1 MIMWC
6 SAKRGFLFEKTV
18 VRTLVFLVGCVFI
31 TMPFSAEGVVRA
43 EQPTGDLYAVVV
55 GIAKFT
61 DPQIR
66 QLRVSDKDARD
77 FYGLLED
84 EKHLFR
90 SSHLTLLLNEQATRD
105 KVTKALRDGL
115 KGARKDDYVV
125 IYLSGHGAADPN
137 RPDEYYFITHDA
149 KMNNL
154 YGTAVWMNQ
163 KALFK
168 GIDSDR
174 VLLISDA
181 CHSGGFSPG
190 LEKAAAKEAVT
201 FFSLFQ
207 DVKGRLA
214 IASSRT
220 DETSLE
226 DERLGNSIFTHFL
239 IKGLRGEAAR
249 ESRDGKITATQLYQY
264 LYKTVRQAT
273 KNQQSPQLYAAKGGD
288 AETPVFRVPVY
299 DQPLSLKVQYRWKDD
314 QGRIQ
319 PLTGDSV
326 LKSGQKFAC
335 QFRTDADCYVS
346 IFWWDTAGNVGRLF
360 PDDRLKDGSGAVKE
374 GKDYW
379 IPTKED
385 GRHWFVLDKNVGQ
398 ETFYFLAS
406 RSPNPRVEHLYERL
420 RTMSKEARDG
430 TLGKEGSRDVA
441 RQLDQLMGVEPHT
454 VPVDR
459 LHNTGGSTNLS
470 EAMENEIKVSGAEA
484 VYRLSFTHAQ
494 P

>member
-1 MIMWC
+1 MASSGHRSSWSKNCPAIAAAVFNGCAWIIM
-6 SAKRGFLFEKTV
+6 LFSS
-18 VRTLVFLVGCVFI
+18 VGAVLAN
-31 TMPFSAEGVVRA
+31 PPS
-43 EQPTGDLYAVVV
+43 GDLYAVVV
-55 GIAKFT
+55 GITTYK

-66 QLRVSDKDARD
+66 PLKVSDKDARD
-77 FYGLLED
+77 VANLVED
-84 EKHLFR
+84 VKHLFR
-90 SSHLTLLLNEQATRD
+90 SVHLTLLLNEQATRD
-105 KVTKALRDGL
+105 RVTKALRDEL
-115 KGARKDDYVV
+115 KGARKEDYVI

-174 VLLISDA
+174 VLLIADA

-190 LEKAAAKEAVT
+190 LDKMAAKEAGA

-207 DVKGRLA
+207 GLKGRLA
-214 IASSRT
+214 LVSSRP

-249 ESRDGKITATQLYQY
+249 DSRDGKITAGQLYQY
-264 LYKTVRQAT
+264 VYKAVRKAT
-273 KNQQSPQLYAAKGGD
+273 NDRQSPQLYAAKGAD

-299 DQPLSLKVQYRWKDD
+299 DQPLSLKVEYVWKDD

-319 PLTGDSV
+319 PLTSDSV
-326 LKSGQKFAC
+326 LKSGQKFAVR
-335 QFRTDADCYVS
+335 FRPEADCYVS

-360 PDDRLKDGSGAVKE
+360 PDDRLVDGSGAVKR
-374 GKDYW
+374 GIDYW
-379 IPTKED
+379 IPTQED
-385 GRHWFVLDKNVGQ
+385 GRRWFVLDKNVGK

-406 RSPNPRVEHLYERL
+406 RVSNPRIQNLYQRL
-420 RTMSKEARDG
+420 RSMSKAAREG
-430 TLGKEGSRDVA
+430 AFGKLESREIA
-441 RQLDQLMGVEPHT
+441 KQLDQLMGVEPET
-454 VPVDR
+454 VPMER
-459 LHNTGGSTNLS
+459 SRGSIGADTLS

-484 VYRLSFTHAQ
+484 VYRLTFTHASR
-494 P
+494 

>member
-1 MIMWC
+1 MASGRHSSLWSRKCPALAAAVFIGCAWLVLL
-6 SAKRGFLFEKTV
+6 FLFAA
-18 VRTLVFLVGCVFI
+18 
-31 TMPFSAEGVVRA
+31 SALANPPSE
-43 EQPTGDLYAVVV
+43 DLYAVVA
-55 GIAKFT
+55 GIRT
-61 DPQIR
+61 YRDPQIR
-66 QLRVSDKDARD
+66 PLRVSDKDARD
-77 FYGLLED
+77 VANLLED
-84 EKHLFR
+84 VKPLFR
-90 SSHLTLLLNEQATRD
+90 RVHLTLLLNEQATRD
-105 KVTKALRDGL
+105 RVTKALRDEL
-115 KGARKDDYVV
+115 KGARKQDYVL

-174 VLLISDA
+174 VLLIADA
-181 CHSGGFSPG
+181 CHSDGFSPG
-190 LEKAAAKEAVT
+190 LDKMAAKEAGA

-207 DVKGRLA
+207 GLKGRLA
-214 IASSRT
+214 LASSRP

-249 ESRDGKITATQLYQY
+249 DSRDGKITARQLYEY
-264 LYKTVRQAT
+264 LYKAVRKAT
-273 KNQQSPQLYAAKGGD
+273 DDRQSPQLYAAKGAD

-299 DQPLSLKVQYRWKDD
+299 DQPLSLKVEYVWKDD

-319 PLTGDSV
+319 PLTSDSV

-335 QFRTDADCYVS
+335 RFRPEADCYVS

-360 PDDRLKDGSGAVKE
+360 PDDRLVHGSGAVKR
-374 GKDYW
+374 GNDYW

-385 GRHWFVLDKNVGQ
+385 GRHWFVLDKNVGK

-406 RSPNPRVEHLYERL
+406 RAPNPRIQHLYERL
-420 RTMSKEARDG
+420 RSMSKAAREG
-430 TLGKEGSRDVA
+430 AHGKEESREIA
-441 RQLDQLMGVEPHT
+441 KQLDQLMGVAPET
-454 VPVDR
+454 VPIGR
-459 LHNTGGSTNLS
+459 GRESGSANTFS
-470 EAMENEIKVSGAEA
+470 EVMENEIKVSGAEA
-484 VYRLSFTHAQ
+484 VYRLTFTHVSQ
-494 P
+494 

>member
-1 MIMWC
+1 MRDTSNYGRLLKTI
-6 SAKRGFLFEKTV
+6 SFLKSQFAISCCLFTV
-18 VRTLVFLVGCVFI
+18 LFCCAGW
-31 TMPFSAEGVVRA
+31 GQA
-43 EQPTGDLYAVVV
+43 EQPVGDLYAVVV
-55 GIAKFT
+55 GITKFQ
-61 DPQIR
+61 DPEIPP
-66 QLRVSDKDARD
+66 LRVSDKDARD
-77 FYGLLED
+77 FHTLLND
-84 EKHLFR
+84 EKHLFGNA
-90 SSHLTLLLNEQATRD
+90 HVTLLLNEQATRD
-105 KVTKALRDGL
+105 RVTKALRDGL
-115 KGARKDDYVV
+115 KGARKDDYVI
-125 IYLSGHGAADPN
+125 IYLSGHGASDPN

-168 GIDSDR
+168 GIDSDK

-181 CHSGGFSPG
+181 CHSGGFGQG
-190 LEKAAAKEAVT
+190 LEKTAAKEARN

-207 DVKGRLA
+207 DLKGRLA
-214 IASSRT
+214 LASSRP

-249 ESRDGKITATQLYQY
+249 DSRDGKITAKQLYDY
-264 LYKTVRQAT
+264 LYKSVRQAT
-273 KNQQSPQLYAAKGGD
+273 NNRQSPQLYAVKGGA

-299 DQPLSLKVQYRWKDD
+299 DQPLSLKVQYVWKDD
-314 QGRIQ
+314 EGRTQ
-319 PLTGDSV
+319 PLRSDSV

-335 QFRTDADCYVS
+335 RFRPDANCYVS

-360 PDDRLKDGSGAVKE
+360 PDDQLQDPSGQVQK

-385 GRHWFVLDKNVGQ
+385 GRHWFVLDKNAGQ

-406 RSPNPRVEHLYERL
+406 RKPNPRIQNLYGRL
-420 RTMSKEARDG
+420 RTMSKEAREG
-430 TLGKEGSRDVA
+430 AIGKGESLEVA
-441 RQLDQLMGVEPHT
+441 KHLERVMGVESHT
-454 VPVDR
+454 VPVQSPPEGLKTRDF
-459 LHNTGGSTNLS
+459 SQ
-470 EAMENEIKVSGAEA
+470 AMENEIKVSGAEA
-484 VYRLSFTHAQ
+484 VYRLTFTHVS